1 MLATAVAFELQLHPI
16 PADGILHQAQ
26 AIWPIETA
34 MEAFQWYYEWQQ
46 TTPIHLE
53 TEYVLTTVPGVGQVA
68 AVSITN
74 WDPENTT
81 SVTEA
86 FEVRYLLLL
95 LTIVI
100 SVTIILTVVNIVVII
115 VTVVIIIVT
124 IVITVVTIVTA
135 VVVIITASSSLP
147 SSSTQHSPS
156 SSCSSF
162 SSSLSSSS
170 PPLASG
176 FVQQHW

>member
-16 PADGILHQAQ
+16 PADGILTQAQ

-46 TTPIHLE
+46 TAPIELE
-53 TEYVLTTVPGVGQVA
+53 TEYALATVPGVGQVA

-81 SVTEA
+81 SVTQA

-95 LTIVI
+95 LIMVI
-100 SVTIILTVVNIVVII
+100 SVIII
-115 VTVVIIIVT
+115 VTVVII
-124 IVITVVTIVTA
+124 VITIVT
-135 VVVIITASSSLP
+135 VVIIIMTIIVTVVIT
-147 SSSTQHSPS
+147 STLLFFDFRFAFYHYSPS
-156 SSCSSF
+156 PSPF
-162 SSSLSSSS
+162 SSSSSSS
-170 PPLASG
+170 SSFPFPASVL
-176 FVQQHW
+176 VQ